1 MQFDTVKYCE
11 SVTHVLLSHLPAQR
25 HPFVIM
31 NEDNLEEIVGTWVI
45 HMLDQFRIMRRY
57 PSDWSLSSASSHSSG
72 HFSGGVH
79 QVANHSSS
87 SLPSGL
93 PMET

>member
-1 MQFDTVKYCE
+1 MFSFHAT
-11 SVTHVLLSHLPAQR
+11 QR
-25 HPFVIM
+25 HPFVLM

-57 PSDWSLSSASSHSSG
+57 PSDCSLSSASSLGSG
-72 HFSGGVH
+72 HFSGGIHPVT
-79 QVANHSSS
+79 NHGSSSS
-87 SLPSGL
+87 SLQSSL